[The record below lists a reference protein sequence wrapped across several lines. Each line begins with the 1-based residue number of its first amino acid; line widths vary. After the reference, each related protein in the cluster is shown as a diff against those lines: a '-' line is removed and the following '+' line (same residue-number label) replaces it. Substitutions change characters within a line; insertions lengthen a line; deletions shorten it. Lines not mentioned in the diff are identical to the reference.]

1 MIAGQKTNKQTNK
14 QKKDNNNN
22 NNKPI
27 FSLLDE
33 RRIKLMSKPYKETF
47 FSLFFFYLI
56 KF

>member
-14 QKKDNNNN
+14 QKKDNS

-33 RRIKLMSKPYKETF
+33 MRIKLMSKPYKESF
-47 FSLFFFYLI
+47 FPSSSSI
-56 KF
+56 